1 MKGVTLEFGITIA
14 GPSYGPKVFAFAMPT
29 ADKTADRPNEAGNSI
44 LKKSRWFLLPVDI
57 SVKNAL
63 DLHDIAPRLVEN
75 QPAVEG
81 RGHDQETHTF
91 QGPMFEARPN
101 PHLRELRQP
110 VESLKSRIQKI
121 PGRLLVV
128 GGDEISRGD
137 QVFIRL
143 R

>member
-1 MKGVTLEFGITIA
+1 MEIQRLSAESRYDAPVILVLEALQLFDVA
-14 GPSYGPKVFAFAMPT
+14 GEIVLGTVKC
-29 ADKTADRPNEAGNSI
+29 I

-57 SVKNAL
+57 SVEDAL
-63 DLHDIAPRLVEN
+63 NLHDIAPRLVEN

-81 RGHDQETHTF
+81 RGHDQETHPF
-91 QGPMFEARPN
+91 QGPLFEARRR

-121 PGRLLVV
+121 PGRLRVV